1 MHLQSLEMIGFKS
14 FVPRTTL
21 RLSQGVTAI
30 VGPNGCGKSNVLD
43 AIRWVLGEQSAKA
56 LRGGEMADVIFSGT
70 EVRPAL
76 GMAEVSLTFVECE
89 KELGV
94 EWNEICISRRV
105 YRDGKGEYFLNKAP
119 CRLRDIQQLF
129 MDTGVGR
136 SAYSIMEQGKID
148 LILSSRPEDR
158 RVIFEEAAGITKYKA
173 QKKETLRKLE
183 YTEANLLRV
192 QDIIKE
198 VRRQIGSLQRQAA
211 KARRY
216 QGLMKD
222 LRIFDT
228 HVAHK
233 NYQGLSRDLEEIR
246 AELSRG
252 EEERMLREGE
262 IVRQEAEFS
271 ELRFQMGKLDEEA
284 SRLREQEQSL
294 KSRVFSAESRI
305 AINLERCEEARS
317 AIERYRMD
325 IAAAGEKMRMQQNE
339 IEQTDQLL
347 EHMVENLRAHEVA
360 LDEHTRKVRGVREE
374 RDAAERQIR
383 ELDAQTA
390 RFDAQLASTR
400 SEISAAARTREAAE
414 MRLRLLQAESQ
425 AASHA
430 VAELKVRLQ
439 GITQRVKVAAL
450 TVEASRA
457 EQAEMQTAFDA
468 AQEKRQTAE
477 IALNAISKEAAG
489 IESRLDLLRQLQ
501 KHGDGL
507 DEGAQALLRGL
518 DNPEL
523 FKPAIAGAFADH
535 IRVESRFIPAIEA
548 ALGASLQALI
558 FKDGEVAELA
568 LQELSRRK
576 LGKANITARDWIT
589 VSDGESCIA
598 NSRKDRSPEAAELGN
613 RSLGGPLERPPHLP
627 EGAIAWARTCVGG
640 EGEAMILA
648 TRLLDGIL
656 VAETLHSAFRLKAGN
671 PALGIATLT
680 GEFISREGLVR
691 GGQVAENGNRSALA
705 RRDQILQLERQLA
718 AALRNL
724 ELKAAARTEAL
735 EALEASHD
743 RLLVAR
749 ENFQHA
755 QVESASACNEKDHAE
770 RQLAELEDRLVN
782 YLHEVGQLEHALGAS
797 GKHLENLESVISQ
810 LTHSLDDSRL
820 QRAEAERAAQTLREH
835 ENIAL
840 EDLNT
845 IRINVATE
853 RQQQESLARQRG
865 PMALRLG
872 ELAETLSTRQS
883 DLASHES
890 RIQTLE
896 EQCSTLRESIILW
909 RADSEALEAEVA
921 KLLSARAELS
931 RSADSLE
938 HALRSARQQLL
949 HLQEQKGRQ
958 EVRVAQLEMRME
970 NLRNHV
976 AHRYQ
981 SNLETFA
988 PDTYALLCSFRERN
1002 KKMVL
1007 PENAE
1012 ATEAE
1017 VPPRAQ
1023 KSPTPEEQSETIDWD
1038 RIEAIVTDLSE
1049 RIEAMG
1055 PVNLDAIQEYDEL
1068 EQRHSFLENQV
1079 TDLVNSKAELHAIIA
1094 KINRTTRDLFADTF
1108 ARIRENFQVMFAE
1121 LFGGGR
1127 ANLMLLEEGDPL
1139 ESGIEIIA
1147 RPPGKQLQS
1156 ISLLS
1161 GGERTMT
1168 AVSLLLAIYM
1178 VKPSPFCVLDEMDAP
1193 LDESNINRF
1202 IKILDRFVHQS
1213 QFVVITHNK
1222 RTISAA
1228 DVLYGV
1234 TMEEQGVSKI
1244 VSLKLNA
1251 KQDSPQAASRGFERA
1266 EEENSTREPATV

>member
-21 RLSQGVTAI
+21 RLSHGVTAI

-56 LRGGEMADVIFSGT
+56 LRGAEMADVIFSGT
-70 EVRPAL
+70 EARQAL

-94 EWNEICISRRV
+94 EWDEICISRRV
-105 YRDGKGEYFLNKAP
+105 YRDGKSEYFLNKAP

-158 RVIFEEAAGITKYKA
+158 RAIFEEAAGITKYKSH
-173 QKKETLRKLE
+173 KKETLRKLE
-183 YTEANLLRV
+183 YTETNLLRV

-222 LRIFDT
+222 LRILDT

-233 NYQGLSRDLEEIR
+233 NYKELSSSLEEIR
-246 AELSRG
+246 GELSHG
-252 EEERMLREGE
+252 EEERLLREGE
-262 IVRQEAEFS
+262 IVQQEAGLS
-271 ELRFQMGKLDEEA
+271 ELRVQMGELDEQA
-284 SRLREQEQSL
+284 SRLREEEQIL
-294 KSRVFSAESRI
+294 KSRVLSAESRI
-305 AINLERCEEARS
+305 AINLERCDEAHS
-317 AIERYRMD
+317 AIERHRMD
-325 IAAAGEKMRMQQNE
+325 IAAAGEKMRLQQSE

-347 EHMVENLRAHEVA
+347 EHMVEKLRAHEAA
-360 LDEHTRKVRGVREE
+360 LDEHTRKVRGAREE
-374 RDAAERQIR
+374 RDSAERQIW
-383 ELDAQTA
+383 ELGAQAA
-390 RFDAQLASTR
+390 RLDAQLASTR
-400 SEISAAARTREAAE
+400 SEISAAARSREAAE
-414 MRLRLLQAESQ
+414 MRRRLLQAESQ

-430 VAELKVRLQ
+430 IAELKVRLQ
-439 GITQRVKVAAL
+439 AVSQRVKIAAL
-450 TVEASRA
+450 AVHASQA
-457 EQAEMQTAFDA
+457 EQTEMQTAFDA
-468 AQEKRQTAE
+468 AQESRQTIE
-477 IALNAISKEAAG
+477 ITLNAISKEVAG

-518 DNPEL
+518 DNPE
-523 FKPAIAGAFADH
+523 FFRSAIAGAFADH

-558 FKDGEVAELA
+558 FKDAEVAELA

-576 LGKANITARDWIT
+576 LGKANITARDWIA
-589 VSDGESCIA
+589 VSDRELCTA
-598 NSRKDRSPEAAELGN
+598 DSRKGRSPEALELLDRPLAM
-613 RSLGGPLERPPHLP
+613 RSEGHPDLP
-627 EGAIAWARTCVGG
+627 EGAVAWAGTCVGG

-648 TRLLDGIL
+648 ARLLDGIL
-656 VAETLHSAFRLKAGN
+656 VAENLHAALRLKASK

-680 GEFISREGLVR
+680 GEFISREGVVR
-691 GGQVAENGNRSALA
+691 GGQLAGNGSQSALS
-705 RRDQILQLERQLA
+705 RREQIVQLERQLA
-718 AALRNL
+718 VVVRNL
-724 ELKAAARTEAL
+724 ELKAAVRTEAL
-735 EALEASHD
+735 EALETSQD
-743 RLLVAR
+743 RFFVAR
-749 ENFQHA
+749 ENLQHA
-755 QVESASACNEKDHAE
+755 QVESASARNEQDHAE

-782 YLHEVGQLEHALGAS
+782 YLQEISQLEDALAAS
-797 GKHLENLESVISQ
+797 GKHLENLDTIVSK
-810 LTHSLDDSRL
+810 LTQSLDDSRL
-820 QRAEAERAAQTLREH
+820 ERAEAERAAQTLRER

-865 PMALRLG
+865 PMAVRLR

-883 DLASHES
+883 DLASHEN

-896 EQCSTLRESIILW
+896 EQSSTLRDSIILW
-909 RADSEALEAEVA
+909 RADSEALEAQVA

-931 RSADSLE
+931 RSALTLE

-970 NLRNHV
+970 NLRNQV

-1002 KKMVL
+1002 KKML
-1007 PENAE
+1007 SSENAE
-1012 ATEAE
+1012 AAEAE
-1017 VPPRAQ
+1017 VPPPVQ
-1023 KSPTPEEQSETIDWD
+1023 KSAIAEEQSETIDWD
-1038 RIEAIVTDLSE
+1038 RVGAIVADLTE

-1055 PVNLDAIQEYDEL
+1055 PVNLDAIQEY
-1068 EQRHSFLENQV
+1068 R
-1079 TDLVNSKAELHAIIA
+1079 
-1094 KINRTTRDLFADTF
+1094 
-1108 ARIRENFQVMFAE
+1108 
-1121 LFGGGR
+1121 R
-1127 ANLMLLEEGDPL
+1127 A
-1139 ESGIEIIA
+1139 
-1147 RPPGKQLQS
+1147 
-1156 ISLLS
+1156 
-1161 GGERTMT
+1161 
-1168 AVSLLLAIYM
+1168 
-1178 VKPSPFCVLDEMDAP
+1178 
-1193 LDESNINRF
+1193 
-1202 IKILDRFVHQS
+1202 
-1213 QFVVITHNK
+1213 
-1222 RTISAA
+1222 
-1228 DVLYGV
+1228 
-1234 TMEEQGVSKI
+1234 
-1244 VSLKLNA
+1244 
-1251 KQDSPQAASRGFERA
+1251 
-1266 EEENSTREPATV
+1266 